1 MKNNYVDD
9 IVDSITSVTEAKEL
23 NRKIYALIKVGNFFL
38 KGKPIH
44 HMSTSSYSEDLQEY
58 TIPSIIDK
66 KGCKAGMTFD
76 SSTASETTEIQ
87 KVLGI
92 HWSSCNDSFQFNVAL
107 NFTPRKR
114 KVGTGPNLHEEQ
126 IPNPLLVV
134 L

>member
-1 MKNNYVDD
+1 
-9 IVDSITSVTEAKEL
+9 
-23 NRKIYALIKVGNFFL
+23 
-38 KGKPIH
+38 
-44 HMSTSSYSEDLQEY
+44 MSTSSYSEDLQEY

-126 IPNPLLVV
+126 IPNPLLVK